1 MTRYPRDFWRSLQT
15 GIEVAV
21 GSTHPEKLLGVRDGF
36 REYFRSRLPEKIPI
50 ILVPQETTDPQT
62 GLLLSDEE
70 TATAAQARADHLY
83 RDLGRHYLFYVV
95 AEGGLDHMEIGEDSL
110 YFVRY
115 WSAISGPVGATLG
128 ASSSLQLP
136 PNLLEGLDSAEVP
149 YAIPGSRR
157 SGGMLGSLTGG
168 HETLRG
174 AVASATFNAL
184 ATLFFGTL
192 EGNAHPRRGSTS
204 GSWER

>member
-1 MTRYPRDFWRSLQT
+1 M
-15 GIEVAV
+15 
-21 GSTHPEKLLGVRDGF
+21 GSSHPEKLLGVRDGF

-50 ILVPQETTDPQT
+50 ILVPQGATDTQT

-70 TATAAQARADHLY
+70 TAAAAQARAEELY

-95 AEGGLDHMEIGEDSL
+95 AEGGLDFLEVGEESY

-136 PNLLEGLDSAEVP
+136 SNLLEGLDSSEVP
-149 YAIPGSRR
+149 FAIPGSRR

-168 HETLRG
+168 HETLRR
-174 AVASATFNAL
+174 AVAAATFNAL
-184 ATLFFGTL
+184 ATLFFGIL
-192 EGNAHPRRGSTS
+192 EGNADPRRRRAA
-204 GSWER
+204 EE